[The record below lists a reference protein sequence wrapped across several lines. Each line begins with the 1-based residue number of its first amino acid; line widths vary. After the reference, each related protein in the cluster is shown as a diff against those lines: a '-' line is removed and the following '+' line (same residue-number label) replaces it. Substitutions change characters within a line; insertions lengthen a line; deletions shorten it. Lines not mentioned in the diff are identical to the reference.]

1 MTNRAAPRLAA
12 LFAIVIVGEV
22 AIHRAAASVGRFPSQ
37 PRPAVARVIVPEGNG
52 ATSYGSGTLID
63 VRDQYGLVIT
73 NWHVVRD
80 AQGMVEVVFPNGFR
94 SQSRPIKVDKDWD
107 LAALV
112 IWRPPI
118 SPVPIATHAPQPGD
132 PLTICGYGQGTYR
145 EATGRCTQYL
155 APGVNFPREMVE
167 LNVEARQGDS
177 GGPIFNSRDELAGV
191 LFGASRGTTLGS
203 FGGRVEQFVATLA
216 PDIGDQSAQIA
227 AVGSRIT
234 GVQSSREDPSAEGRL
249 ANPQANNVASNH
261 RAQRS
266 EKLESNSLPAHSD
279 FENEWNRF
287 AAEEPPASKSF
298 EATVEEFTSAA
309 NAPPSAVVAS
319 IGAPPDSQAESQ
331 SITWREIAGDSW
343 FQQGKTLFAL
353 LGVAAVFL
361 QVVRWVA

>member
-1 MTNRAAPRLAA
+1 MNHCNSSHLAA
-12 LFAIVIVGEV
+12 MLLIVFVGVV
-22 AIHRAAASVGRFPSQ
+22 ATQRAAASVGRFPSQ

-216 PDIGDQSAQIA
+216 PDIGDRSAQIA

-234 GVQSSREDPSAEGRL
+234 GVQSSRGEPSSEDRL
-249 ANPQANNVASNH
+249 ANPQANEVAINDQA
-261 RAQRS
+261 RRS
-266 EKLESNSLPAHSD
+266 EKLESNSSPAHSG
-279 FENEWNRF
+279 FESEIIRF
-287 AAEEPPASKSF
+287 AAETPASKSF

-309 NAPPSAVVAS
+309 NASSSAVVAS
-319 IGAPPDSQAESQ
+319 IGAPPNSQAESE